1 MFAEKMEEWFE
12 GIKAEVLKMPMYSI
26 VKLGISN
33 NDIENKYYEQFG
45 ALLRKALDNIGRE
58 DVVVVA
64 IKESAMSLEVLDK
77 KEMLRLGWMR
87 KDDVN
92 KLLDEIL
99 SDDEILK
106 KINGVKNEINEQ

>member
-1 MFAEKMEEWFE
+1 MFAEKMEKWFE

-33 NDIENKYYEQFG
+33 NDIDDKYYNEFG

-64 IKESAMSLEVLDK
+64 IKDNAMSLEVLDK
-77 KEMLRLGWMR
+77 KMMLELGWLR

-92 KLLDEIL
+92 KLLEEIL
-99 SDDEILK
+99 SDEEIK
-106 KINGVKNEINEQ
+106 KKLEM